1 MRGNP
6 DATDRLHDFDRTM
19 DLNYRSVV
27 ALALA
32 LLPALQRVGGKLVYT
47 SSVSSLY
54 PPAPGW
60 SAYHASK
67 CATNVWCRTAECE
80 WKPFGVGVHVAYLPL
95 VRTDMSIA
103 NPHYRSLPAYSADDA
118 ACILLRLAMGHRFSY
133 QPWWA
138 RLTAPVASLF
148 APLVRYFYQKSVL

>member
-1 MRGNP
+1 MGS
-6 DATDRLHDFDRTM
+6 RLAF
-19 DLNYRSVV
+19 
-27 ALALA
+27 
-32 LLPALQRVGGKLVYT
+32 
-47 SSVSSLY
+47 
-54 PPAPGW
+54 
-60 SAYHASK
+60 
-67 CATNVWCRTAECE
+67 
-80 WKPFGVGVHVAYLPL
+80 GVHVAYLPL
-95 VRTDMSIA
+95 VRTDMSMA